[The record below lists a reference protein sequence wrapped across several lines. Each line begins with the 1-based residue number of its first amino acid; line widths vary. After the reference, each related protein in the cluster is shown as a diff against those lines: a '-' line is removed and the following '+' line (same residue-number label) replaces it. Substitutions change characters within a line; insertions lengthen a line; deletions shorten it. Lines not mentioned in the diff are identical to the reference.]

1 MKNVVVAV
9 ATCQTLVAISIKIH
23 SYGLQRSSLGFSG
36 DVSLENGQLSWFVDE
51 LAIKEL
57 SVSASASESVSE
69 PVPTKWIAKI
79 GG

>member
-23 SYGLQRSSLGFSG
+23 SYGLQRSSLGFRG
-36 DVSLENGQLSWFVDE
+36 DISLENGQLSWFMDE

-57 SVSASASESVSE
+57 SVSASVSESVSE
-69 PVPTKWIAKI
+69 LVFMKWIAKF